1 MRLSTLSLAA
11 LVALGAASAASS
23 AARADDWPNRPVKA
37 ITTTSAGGLSDIFM
51 RALGEELRQKW
62 GQPLIIENRPGGA
75 MNVGTRACAD
85 ATPDGYTIC
94 ITNADAMLYN
104 QFLYKKLPFDPENS
118 LVPITNAFHLIHV
131 LVVNSDL
138 HVKNV
143 DELCALSKAKPG
155 TLNYLSPGAP
165 MVLYMETL
173 KKEKGCDW
181 VRVPFRGGG
190 EAVNAILSG
199 TTPIGLFGEGNLIG
213 NIRAG
218 QMTPLVM
225 MNNIRSPNFPQVPLL
240 TEVGYN
246 GPPSRSWYG
255 IFAPAGTAKSVVD
268 RVSKDI
274 GEVINRPEFRDR
286 HLTARS
292 LVGAANTPEQFAE
305 DIKRERVVAEKVVKD
320 AGFEPQ

>member
-1 MRLSTLSLAA
+1 MKIVTVLLSAA
-11 LVALGAASAASS
+11 LGLAVMSPAI
-23 AARADDWPNRPVKA
+23 ADDWPNRPVKA

-85 ATPDGYTIC
+85 SAPDGYTIC

-104 QFLYKKLPFDPENS
+104 QFLFKKLPFDPETS
-118 LVPITNAFHLIHV
+118 VRADHQRVPPHSHAGGERQ
-131 LVVNSDL
+131 SRRE
-138 HVKNV
+138 KCRRA
-143 DELCALSKAKPG
+143 CALSKAKAG
-155 TLNYLSPGAP
+155 TLSYLAPGAP

-190 EAVNAILSG
+190 EAVNAIMSG
-199 TTPIGLFGEGNLIG
+199 STPIGLFGEGNVIG

-225 MNNIRSPNFPQVPLL
+225 LNNIRSPNFPEVPLL
-240 TEVGYN
+240 TEIGYN

-255 IFAPAGTAKSVVD
+255 IFAPAGMPRPIVD

-274 GEVINRPEFRDR
+274 GEAINKPEFRDR

-292 LVGAANTPEQFAE
+292 LVPAANTPEQFIA
-305 DIKRERVVAEKVVKD
+305 DMKRERVVAEKVVKD